1 MEDKSKMRVTYSNR
15 SEAIETVYTYEEW
28 LKEYNHRKTKRRIR
42 QAKRRAGQRI
52 KYLYYMKQ
60 RISGTIMTAIG
71 IVTIFVPDRDVTF
84 SLVALFLGI
93 FLLTTQKKIMKFQT
107 EVFKNMTKREIIK
120 NAVSAVIRD
129 GYDQVVYRNEDK
141 EYTFSRDY
149 PLNNM
154 YNPENVIGH
163 VVTGWKAGIFNA
175 EFITCQ

>member
-1 MEDKSKMRVTYSNR
+1 
-15 SEAIETVYTYEEW
+15 
-28 LKEYNHRKTKRRIR
+28 
-42 QAKRRAGQRI
+42 
-52 KYLYYMKQ
+52 
-60 RISGTIMTAIG
+60 
-71 IVTIFVPDRDVTF
+71 
-84 SLVALFLGI
+84 
-93 FLLTTQKKIMKFQT
+93 
-107 EVFKNMTKREIIK
+107 MTKREIIK

-175 EFITCQ
+175 EFITC